1 MNGRAPERKGTH
13 ENPRSALNLRLVLAT
28 FGLVSCTA
36 LAVVTFWVGIPA
48 LGVALVIL
56 AVVAAV
62 DLVVVGRRVIRRRR
76 RGERHSLFE

>member
-1 MNGRAPERKGTH
+1 MNRDSEREGSH
-13 ENPRSALNLRLVLAT
+13 EEPRSALNLRVVLAT

-36 LAVVTFWVGIPA
+36 FAVAAFWVGIPA
-48 LGVALVIL
+48 LGVVLVIL

-62 DLVVVGRRVIRRRR
+62 DLIVVGRRVIRRRR